1 MISQP
6 ASRPSRRNCDA
17 PRFRAAPRCQLVKPS
32 TGPAVASRQTPIID
46 MLQAGSVLPS
56 WLSARQKCGSISLD
70 ARLSNDLC
78 PFGALGPEQGSG
90 LIRRIADC
98 LEAKRRHFLHA
109 VRQRDDLDDLAM
121 EQRGNLPRCSGRN
134 DERKPSLA
142 LYFRIAG

>member
-1 MISQP
+1 MSSDP
-6 ASRPSRRNCDA
+6 APLAGRRNCA
-17 PRFRAAPRCQLVKPS
+17 PPQFRPAPRCQLVKPS
-32 TGPAVASRQTPIID
+32 TGPAVPSRQTPIID

-109 VRQRDDLDDLAM
+109 VRQPDDLDDLAI
-121 EQRGNLPRCSGRN
+121 EH
-134 DERKPSLA
+134 
-142 LYFRIAG
+142 